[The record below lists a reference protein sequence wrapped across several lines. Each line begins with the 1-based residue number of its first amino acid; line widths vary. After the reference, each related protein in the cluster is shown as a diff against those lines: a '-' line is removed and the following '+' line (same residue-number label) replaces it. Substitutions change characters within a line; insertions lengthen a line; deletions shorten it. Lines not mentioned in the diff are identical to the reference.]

1 VAARVTNGIALV
13 TELQL
18 DIEVPLASFTLR
30 VKHASDVKVLGVFG
44 PSGSGKSTLLEAIAG
59 IRPSA
64 RGTIRLGS
72 ATWLETEKHI
82 HVAPESRAVGL
93 VPQDALLFPHLDV
106 RRNLTS
112 GIPSRRPAE
121 SEVTRTAEELG
132 IRELLGRNVTTL
144 SGGERQRVSL
154 ARALL
159 SSPRLLL
166 LDEPFAA
173 LDLPRRRSLLPLLE
187 QVCESSK
194 VPVLFVSHDPSEMEA
209 LADEVLT
216 L

>member
-1 VAARVTNGIALV
+1 M
-13 TELQL
+13 TELAL
-18 DIEVPLASFTLR
+18 DIEVSLASFTLR
-30 VKHASDVKVLGVFG
+30 VKHTSDVKVLGVFG

-59 IRPSA
+59 IRESA

-72 ATWLETEKHI
+72 ETWLDTAKR
-82 HVAPESRAVGL
+82 VFVPPEARAVGL

-106 RRNLTS
+106 RGNLTS
-112 GIPSRRPAE
+112 AIESRRPKE
-121 SEVTRTAEELG
+121 TDVTSTAEDLG
-132 IRELLGRNVTTL
+132 IADLLSRNVTTL
-144 SGGERQRVSL
+144 SGGERQRVAL

-187 QVCESSK
+187 EVCKSSK

-209 LADEVLT
+209 LADEVLK

>member
-1 VAARVTNGIALV
+1 M
-13 TELQL
+13 TELEL

-30 VKHASDVKVLGVFG
+30 VKHTSDVKVLGVFG

-59 IRPSA
+59 IRASA
-64 RGTIRLGS
+64 RGTIRLGTE
-72 ATWLETEKHI
+72 TWLDTKKSI
-82 HVAPESRAVGL
+82 QVPPESRAVGL

-106 RRNLTS
+106 RGNLTS
-112 GIPSRRPAE
+112 GARGRRPGE
-121 SEVTRTAEELG
+121 SHITRTVEDLG
-132 IRELLGRNVTTL
+132 ISDLLGRNVSTL

-187 QVCESSK
+187 QVCESSR
-194 VPVLFVSHDPSEMEA
+194 VPVLFVSHDPTEMEA